1 MNLKLSKSKLLLIL
15 FLLPVFSLVLLG
27 QAKIIAQESSNSE
40 IDRLYDFYKN
50 KKAINLIT
58 THGEID
64 ASVTLEVN
72 DAGKAKS
79 IIIEGVTKNMLA
91 MVSHLSN
98 TINMKVKQGYVPVK
112 NYVSYSDSYFNYLE
126 NYANSL
132 SIINN
137 RIKHEMAFS
146 KGEMNFHLIF
156 GLDVEHLSSEELK
169 KLIIN
174 NNKGAGYFWRIEL
187 KDTRRAAGLDS
198 SEFVF

>member
-1 MNLKLSKSKLLLIL
+1 MNLKFSKSKLLVIL
-15 FLLPVFSLVLLG
+15 FLLPIYSLVLLG
-27 QAKIIAQESSNSE
+27 QTRIMAQESSNSE
-40 IDRLYDFYKN
+40 IDRLYDFYEN

-79 IIIEGVTKNMLA
+79 IIIEGVTENMLA

-98 TINMKVKQGYVPVK
+98 TLNMKVEQGYMPVK
-112 NYVSYSDSYFNYLE
+112 NYISAHESYFNYLE
-126 NYANSL
+126 IYTK
-132 SIINN
+132 SISVLHN
-137 RIKHEMAFS
+137 RMEHEMAFS

-156 GLDVEHLSSEELK
+156 GLDVEHLSKEELQEFTYDK
-169 KLIIN
+169 TKSP
-174 NNKGAGYFWRIEL
+174 GYFWRIEL

>member
-27 QAKIIAQESSNSE
+27 QAKIMAQESSSSE
-40 IDRLYDFYKN
+40 IDKLYDFYEN

-79 IIIEGVTKNMLA
+79 IIIEGVTENMLA

-98 TINMKVKQGYVPVK
+98 TLNMKVEQGYMPVK
-112 NYVSYSDSYFNYLE
+112 NYISAHESYFNYLE
-126 NYANSL
+126 IYAKSL
-132 SIINN
+132 SVLHN
-137 RIKHEMAFS
+137 RMEYEMAFS
-146 KGEMNFHLIF
+146 KEEMNFHLIY
-156 GLDVEHLSSEELK
+156 GLDLKHLSREE
-169 KLIIN
+169 IQDFIYN
-174 NNKGAGYFWRIEL
+174 NNKDAEYFWRIEL
-187 KDTRRAAGLDS
+187 KDTKRAAGLDS